1 MTAGEIENQNI
12 EWEVWNPLA
21 EYETPVLAPSPRLAD
36 LKGKTV
42 GLFWNGK
49 PNGDIF
55 LEAIG
60 KLLEERF
67 NDIRLIKF
75 WLYISVG
82 PENRKRMAEQCDAV
96 IAAQG
101 D

>member
-1 MTAGEIENQNI
+1 MTARQIENDNI
-12 EWEVWNPLA
+12 EWEVWNPVA
-21 EYETPVLAPSPRLAD
+21 EYETAVLAQSPRLTD
-36 LKGKTV
+36 LNGKTV

-60 KLLEERF
+60 KLLEGRF
-67 NDIRLIKF
+67 KDIKLIKF

-82 PENRKRMAEQCDAV
+82 PENQKRMAEQCDAV

>member
-1 MTAGEIENQNI
+1 MTARQIENGNT
-12 EWEVWNPLA
+12 EWDVWNPLT
-21 EYETPVLAPSPRLAD
+21 EYETAMLTQSPRLTD
-36 LKGKTV
+36 LNGKTV

-49 PNGDIF
+49 PNGDVL

-60 KLLEERF
+60 KLLEDRF
-67 NDIRLIKF
+67 KDVKLIKF
-75 WLYISVG
+75 WLYISAG
-82 PENRKRMAEQCDAV
+82 PENQKRMAEQCDAV

>member
-1 MTAGEIENQNI
+1 MTARQIENDNI

-21 EYETPVLAPSPRLAD
+21 EYETAVLVQSPRLTD
-36 LKGKTV
+36 LNGKTV

-60 KLLEERF
+60 KLLEDRF
-67 NDIRLIKF
+67 KDIKLIRF

-82 PENRKRMAEQCDAV
+82 PENQKRMAEQCDAV